1 MKISRLRNETSVR
14 NRRKYFLAVP
24 SVIIAGTMALSA
36 CSEAPVNNDAG
47 GGSSDTGNGDSNPPL
62 NADSDSIRIG
72 VLSTLEG
79 PFTALGEDSNRGA
92 KLAMI
97 EYGGTLDGKGPRDGV
112 SGVTVGG
119 KQVDFVFESS
129 DGSTDVALE
138 AARRLVEQQQVDILV
153 GPSSGDEG
161 IGVKEYANT
170 QPDHTFI
177 NGSSAATET
186 TLFDTADNFFRFN
199 GDGGQWIAGLGTYVA
214 NELGYKK
221 IATVAEDYSY
231 PYAQVGTFQ
240 YELCKAGGEVV
251 EKAWVPIG
259 TSDYASIVQQIPSDV
274 DAVFV
279 AVAGTDAVNFV
290 EQYDSFTGGEVPLVA
305 ASSTIDG
312 TTLQELGDRMV
323 GVPAAAPA
331 ASNIETAEWEEFVDL
346 YRENFPD
353 GLDAPSLFG
362 YLFYTNMKATLMALD
377 QVDGDL
383 SDGHQAYRQA
393 LSDLVID
400 SPTGQISLDENR
412 NGVVPNFVFEIEEN
426 ESGVL
431 TNKVLET
438 VPDVGQ
444 TLGLSLDEYL
454 DLAPFE
460 RDFTCDAE

>member
-1 MKISRLRNETSVR
+1 MKISRLSSRSKAA
-14 NRRKYFLAVP
+14 RRSKLFLGIPGAVL
-24 SVIIAGTMALSA
+24 AGAMALSA
-36 CSEAPVNNDAG
+36 CSEAPAG
-47 GGSSDTGNGDSNPPL
+47 GSNDGPNTNASDGDGEN
-62 NADSDSIRIG
+62 IRIG

-97 EYGGTLDGKGPRDGV
+97 EYGGTLDGNGPRDGV

-119 KQVDFVFESS
+119 KNVEFVFESS
-129 DGSTDVALE
+129 DGSTDIALE
-138 AARRLVEQQQVDILV
+138 AARRLVEQQNVDILV

-161 IGVKEYANT
+161 IAVKDYAST
-170 QPDHTFI
+170 KPDQTFI

-199 GDGGQWIAGLGTYVA
+199 GDGGQWISGLGTYVA
-214 NELGYKK
+214 NELNYKK

-240 YELCKAGGEVV
+240 YELCNAGGEVV

-290 EQYDSFTGGEVPLVA
+290 QQYDSFTGGEVPLIA

-331 ASNIETAEWEEFVDL
+331 ASNIETDEWQEFVEL
-346 YRENFPD
+346 YREHFPD

-383 SDGHQAYRQA
+383 SDGHQAYREA
-393 LSDLVID
+393 LNDLVID

-412 NGVVPNFVFEIEEN
+412 NGVVPNFVFEIEKNDE
-426 ESGVL
+426 GVL

-444 TLGLSLDEYL
+444 TLGMDTQEYL